1 LPGKSREG
9 WTLNIVL
16 DTSGS
21 MDDAISRALG
31 AIDQFCQ
38 ANDVES
44 VRILQCD
51 VEVTSDEYVEV
62 GSLERFEAKGFGG
75 SDMSPAM
82 LKLAEE
88 PDVEAV
94 IVLTDGGI
102 DYPEGPM
109 PYETLWC
116 IVEGWWSCDPRFP
129 YGTVVRID
137 LDDQD

>member
-1 LPGKSREG
+1 
-9 WTLNIVL
+9 
-16 DTSGS
+16 
-21 MDDAISRALG
+21 M
-31 AIDQFCQ
+31 
-38 ANDVES
+38 
-44 VRILQCD
+44 LQCD
-51 VEVTSDEYVEV
+51 AQVTSDEYVEV

-102 DYPEGPM
+102 AYPEGPM

-116 IVEGWWSCDPRFP
+116 VADGWGNPQFS
-129 YGTVVRID
+129 YGTVVCID
-137 LDDQD
+137 SNGQN